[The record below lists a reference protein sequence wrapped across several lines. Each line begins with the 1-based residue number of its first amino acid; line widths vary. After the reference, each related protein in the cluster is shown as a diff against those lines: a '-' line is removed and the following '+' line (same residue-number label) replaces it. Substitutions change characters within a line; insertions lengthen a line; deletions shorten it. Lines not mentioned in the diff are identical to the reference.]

1 MYEDFEQWRTMI
13 EADGLVVS
21 ADGRVRFSATRRE
34 DLRILFGLAGI
45 DIATIRTME
54 QYVRARDA
62 SRPYFGQW
70 LSHVASRGRRTRERQ
85 LLIAIAE
92 GDTQRAE
99 RLREGLIQERGAD
112 GGDATDDV
120 G

>member
-1 MYEDFEQWRTMI
+1 MSRAHDGFEWWRTMI

-21 ADGRVRFSATRRE
+21 EDGRVRFSSSRRE

-62 SRPYFGQW
+62 SRPFFGQW
-70 LSHVASRGRRTRERQ
+70 LSHVSRRGRMTEQRR
-85 LLIAIAE
+85 LLIGIVE
-92 GDTQRAE
+92 GNVEEAKA
-99 RLREGLIQERGAD
+99 LHGA
-112 GGDATDDV
+112 GEQDDV
-120 G
+120 